1 MLVKDWM
8 STDLI
13 TVDPE
18 TSVMKASQILKQNNI
33 RRLPVMEEG
42 RMIGLVT
49 DRDLKE
55 ASPSKATTL
64 DMHELYYLL
73 AELKVKDIMAKR
85 VVTIKE
91 TDTIE
96 RAAVIML
103 ENRVT
108 GLPVVDDE
116 GSLTGMLSQ
125 GDIFRVLISITGVY
139 RGGVQFAF
147 TLEDRPGSIKDV
159 ADVIRKHGGQML
171 SILSS
176 YDGVEEGSRK
186 VFIRIMNM
194 EADRLEALRRELEQ
208 NFVVLYTAAD
218 ELTDVEQKK
227 G

>member
-13 TVDPE
+13 TVDPD
-18 TSVMKASQILKQNNI
+18 TSVMKASQILKENDI
-33 RRLPVMEEG
+33 RRMPVMVEG
-42 RMIGLVT
+42 KLVGLVT

-73 AELKVKDIMAKR
+73 SELKVQDIMAKR
-85 VVTIKE
+85 VLTIRE

-108 GLPVVDDE
+108 GLPVVDED
-116 GSLTGMLSQ
+116 GNLVGMLSQ
-125 GDIFRVLISITGVY
+125 GDIFRVLISITGIY

-147 TLEDRPGSIKDV
+147 MLEDRPGSIKEV
-159 ADVIRKHGGQML
+159 ADVIRKHGGKML
-171 SILSS
+171 SILTA
-176 YDGVEEGSRK
+176 YDNVEEGSRK
-186 VFIRIMNM
+186 VFIRITHMD
-194 EADRLEALRRELEQ
+194 ADKIDALRRELEQ
-208 NFVVLYTAAD
+208 NFVVLYTAVDDLAD
-218 ELTDVEQKK
+218 IDHK
-227 G
+227 